1 MDTKRLLQITDTHLF
16 ADPQGRLR
24 GTRTLPALTACLA
37 HAAHHYLP
45 ADAVAATG
53 DLVQDDADGYLPLG
67 IALETLNA
75 PVLLIPG
82 NHDRPAEL
90 RARMDRWPFRVGGT
104 FDLGRWTVVMLETWY
119 SEALDGE
126 GQIGRAQLDWL
137 RKVLQAHRGQH
148 VLVCMHHPPI
158 AMESAGLDALG
169 LLDAEEFMG
178 IVDSRVNVRG
188 IAWGH
193 AHQSL
198 DVYRGELRLMCTPA
212 TCMQFKP
219 RNPGFVTDQRP
230 PGYRVIELHADGGIA
245 SEVVWLEGYKA

>member
-16 ADPQGRLR
+16 ADPHGRIR
-24 GTRTLPALTACLA
+24 GAPTLPALNACLA

-45 ADAVAATG
+45 VDVVAATG
-53 DLVQDDADGYLPLG
+53 DLVQDDADGYAPLG
-67 IALETLNA
+67 EALEQLST

-90 RARMDRWPFRVGGT
+90 RTRMDRFPFQVGGT
-104 FDLGRWTVVMLETWY
+104 FELGRWTVVMLETWY
-119 SEALDGE
+119 SQALDGE
-126 GQIGRAQLDWL
+126 GLLGGAQLERL
-137 RKVLQAHRGQH
+137 RAALQAARDNH

-169 LLDAEEFMG
+169 LLDADEFMRV
-178 IVDSRVNVRG
+178 IDSHGNVRG

-198 DVYRGELRLMCTPA
+198 DVYRGDLRLMCTPA

-219 RNPGFVTDQRP
+219 RDPGFVTDRRP

-245 SEVVWLEGYKA
+245 SEVVWLEGFEA